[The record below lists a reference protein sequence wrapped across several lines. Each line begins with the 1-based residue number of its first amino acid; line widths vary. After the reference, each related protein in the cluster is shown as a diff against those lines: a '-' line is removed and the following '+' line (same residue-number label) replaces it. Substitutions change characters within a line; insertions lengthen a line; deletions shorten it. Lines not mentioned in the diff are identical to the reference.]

1 MAKSSLDAILVEIL
15 SKIEKT
21 STNYRNFKSNRQ
33 IHGISVDAT
42 EVAFQ
47 VEQEFMALL
56 EVDKLDSAT
65 KTFIAK
71 ESKKFTKKLFEAFKN
86 NANFDPTG
94 KKWVE
99 VSEFKGS
106 ATSFEFS
113 LVSKKGK
120 KSSIFNAFKKV
131 KQAQQK
137 DFNSN
142 LAARLKL
149 ESSGAYDKYN
159 STKQGKG
166 FLDIGHEGGSSVS
179 AQRLAA
185 VTSTISKFEVSMG
198 DGDTT
203 SSILAKEIQKALDSM
218 EWTIQKQDKGPPI
231 DVVSIKMESKKIN
244 RDNKEEVLQLNK
256 TVTDIVTKMGKD
268 FAYLEGSDSSV
279 AKRQK
284 LILKA
289 FSDKLK
295 GKKGVKLTGF
305 NATLKPSHK
314 SPIDKSVKTGKA
326 ATAASLGNKGSK
338 KSRRKRNANKGV
350 SSSPLAMIVM
360 LNKKLPDTVRKNMT
374 SPRLENRTGRF
385 AQSVKV
391 TDIMMTPQGFPSIGY
406 TYQRDPYQVFEDGS
420 SGNWS
425 NEYRDPR
432 KLIDK
437 SIRELAAT
445 VATGRFYTRRT

>member
-1 MAKSSLDAILVEIL
+1 MAKESLDSILKEIL
-15 SKIEKT
+15 GKIEKT
-21 STNYRNFKSNRQ
+21 SSDYRNFKSNRQ
-33 IHGISVDAT
+33 IHGISISAK
-42 EVAFQ
+42 EVAFE

-56 EVDKLDSAT
+56 EVDKLEPDT
-65 KTFIAK
+65 KTFIAN
-71 ESKKFTKKLFEAFKN
+71 ESKKFASKMFDAFKTQKD
-86 NANFDPTG
+86 FDPTG

-99 VSEFKGS
+99 VSEFTGTKDD
-106 ATSFEFS
+106 FNFS

-120 KSSIFNAFKKV
+120 KSSIFNAFKKI

-142 LAARLKL
+142 LAARLKV

-185 VTSTISKFEVSMG
+185 VTSTIGRFEVSMG

-203 SSILAKEIQKALDSM
+203 NGILAREIQKALDSIG
-218 EWTIQKQDKGPPI
+218 WTIQKSDKGPPI
-231 DVVSIKMESKKIN
+231 DIISIKMESKKIN
-244 RDNKEEVLQLNK
+244 RDNKDEVLRLNK
-256 TVTDIVTKMGKD
+256 TITDIVTKMGED

-279 AKRQK
+279 SKRQK
-284 LILKA
+284 IILKA
-289 FSDKLK
+289 FSDKFK
-295 GKKGVKLTGF
+295 GKKSVKLIGF
-305 NATLKPSHK
+305 KDTLKPSHK
-314 SPIDKSVKTGKA
+314 GKVDKSAKAGKA
-326 ATAASLGNKGSK
+326 GAAASLGSKGSK

-360 LNKKLPDTVRKNMT
+360 LNKKLPDAVRKNMG
-374 SPRLENRTGRF
+374 SPRLENVTGRF
-385 AQSVKV
+385 ATSVRI
-391 TDIMMTPQGFPSIGY
+391 TDVIQTPQGFPSIGY

-420 SGNWS
+420 SGSWS

-445 VATGRFYTRRT
+445 VATGRFYTRRQ